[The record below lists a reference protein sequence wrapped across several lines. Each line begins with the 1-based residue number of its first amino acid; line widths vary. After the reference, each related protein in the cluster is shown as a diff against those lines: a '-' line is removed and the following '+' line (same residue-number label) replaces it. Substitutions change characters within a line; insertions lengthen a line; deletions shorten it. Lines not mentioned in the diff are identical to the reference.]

1 MKKEIIA
8 LLLAGGVGSRLS
20 ILARL
25 RAKPAIPFAGIFRII
40 DFTMSNIANSN
51 IDVIGV
57 LTQYKPLSLMEHID
71 NGRPWD
77 LFGKTRLVEILP
89 PKTGEEISDW
99 YRGTSDAVYQNLG
112 FIDDFSPEMVLI
124 VSGDHIYYMN
134 YKELMVYHKN
144 KRADVS
150 IGLIRVPMAQAHHF
164 GIAEIDTTGRIVD
177 WIEKPKKPRSNL
189 ASMGIYI
196 FNTNILKMALKETAQ
211 KGGVDFAKDVIPLLL
226 RKKRR
231 IFGFEFNGYWRD
243 VGTID
248 AYWNCN
254 MDLLRKSSGLK
265 IEDWNIRT
273 NLFVRGEIGTKP
285 PARISNN
292 GNVVN
297 ALISSGCVIDG
308 TVENSIISPGVIVE
322 KNARIIDSIIF
333 HNTVVKEN
341 SILVKVI
348 IDKNVQIG
356 AEARIGF
363 GDNKQNKILGMNLA
377 TGITVIGKNT
387 TIPDKMLI
395 GKNCIISSDLNLR
408 SYRTKIIKSG
418 SFL

>member
-8 LLLAGGVGSRLS
+8 MLLAGGVGSRLS

-144 KRADVS
+144 KKADVS

-341 SILVKVI
+341 SILAKVI

-387 TIPDKMLI
+387 IIPDKMVI

-408 SYRTKIIKSG
+408 RYRTKKIKSG

>member
-8 LLLAGGVGSRLS
+8 MLLAGGVGSRLS

-144 KRADVS
+144 KKADVS

-341 SILVKVI
+341 SILAKVI

-387 TIPDKMLI
+387 IIPDKMLI

-408 SYRTKIIKSG
+408 RYRTKKIKSG

>member
-144 KRADVS
+144 KKADVS

-387 TIPDKMLI
+387 IIPDKMVI

-408 SYRTKIIKSG
+408 RYRTKKIKSG